1 MYSYACHRVL
11 GMPTISATR
20 SRAPIAIAVW
30 VVAALVLG
38 SCSSSTTSSS
48 EDAPTG
54 ESSASSDAFPVT
66 IEHKYGTTEITEKPV
81 RVVSVGYQDQDPI
94 LALGVV
100 PVGLRDWFGDKPSA
114 TWPWAEG
121 LLDGETP
128 VVLPS
133 AEINFE
139 QVLDLEPDLIVGIS
153 SGMSETD
160 YQRLSEIAP
169 TLVQTADQPDFQ
181 ETWQTQTRMIGQAL
195 GESGKADQ
203 LIGEVEDRLDAEA
216 KDNPE
221 LAGKEGT
228 MSYLFEDGSIGAYG
242 PGDARSRLLT
252 DLGMVIPREVIEA
265 AGDQFYSQFSL
276 EQIGMLDH
284 DVLVWLTYQ
293 PDAVARLEASPLRQQ
308 LDAATQGREIFMTEL
323 QAGAASF
330 SSVLSIPYLLD
341 TLVPQLAAAVDG
353 DPSTTPPAAA

>member
-1 MYSYACHRVL
+1 
-11 GMPTISATR
+11 MPTISATKY
-20 SRAPIAIAVW
+20 RALSSLAVT
-30 VVAALVLG
+30 VVAALLFAA
-38 SCSSSTTSSS
+38 CSSSDSTSS
-48 EDAPTG
+48 EDPSTG
-54 ESSASSDAFPVT
+54 GTSASSDAFPVT
-66 IEHKYGTTEITEKPV
+66 IEHKYGTTTITEKPA

-100 PVGLRDWFGDKPSA
+100 PVGIRDWFGDKPSA
-114 TWPWAEG
+114 TWPWAED

-153 SGMSETD
+153 SGMTETD

-181 ETWQTQTRMIGQAL
+181 ETWQTQTRMIGQGL
-195 GESGKADQ
+195 GESEKAEA
-203 LIGEVEDRLDAEA
+203 LIGEVEDRLDTEA
-216 KDNPE
+216 RDNPE

-252 DLGMVIPREVIEA
+252 DLGMVIPQEVIEA
-265 AGDQFYSQFSL
+265 AGDQFYSQFSI
-276 EQIGMLDH
+276 EQIGKLDH

-293 PDAVARLEASPLRQQ
+293 PDAVDQLEASPLRQQ
-308 LDAATQGREIFMTEL
+308 LNAAMQGREIFMTEL

-341 TLVPQLAAAVDG
+341 TLVPQLVAAVDG
-353 DPSTTPPAAA
+353 NPSTTASAAD